1 MGAGCMPGCMPGCMS
16 GRVPGLVSG
25 CMRGCMSGRIPGRVL
40 SFAPDFERGVS
51 LPLAKGVNM
60 SSLLYIFSTLQL
72 QAKVYHFRGYP
83 IPSLKFCGGDGR
95 LLSIGQ
101 LPDAANAIAAAAN
114 ARTLV
119 RRCSAAVPQLA
130 ASSRW
135 CSAAAALPLCGGA
148 ICIFATAPR
157 QFCRSASA
165 SNKPHSA
172 RPASLFA
179 TAPWLVSPPRR
190 PGQQHFPDGALPRRP
205 GQQQTSFGGEK
216 YSGLASSLAH
226 LGRIC

>member
-1 MGAGCMPGCMPGCMS
+1 M
-16 GRVPGLVSG
+16 VSG
-25 CMRGCMSGRIPGRVL
+25 CMRGRVM
-40 SFAPDFERGVS
+40 SFAPDVERMVS
-51 LPLAKGVNM
+51 FPLAKGVNM
-60 SSLLYIFSTLQL
+60 SSLLYIFSTLQP
-72 QAKVYHFRGYP
+72 QTKVYHFRGYP
-83 IPSLKFCGGDGR
+83 IPSHKFCGGGGR

-101 LPDAANAIAAAAN
+101 LPDAANVKALVRSYSAAAP
-114 ARTLV
+114 
-119 RRCSAAVPQLA
+119 CLA
-130 ASSRW
+130 ASSRC

-190 PGQQHFPDGALPRRP
+190 PGQQHFPDGALPRRRLSQGVPPRRP
-205 GQQQTSFGGEK
+205 GQQQTSSGGEK
-216 YSGLASSLAH
+216 YSG
-226 LGRIC
+226 